1 MASINDFEFLNN
13 STHRQIYST
22 IREALKYYLIDPK
35 ITCIKFRDSL
45 ECILD
50 HIYATIKIEK
60 DDLDLCN
67 RIDLLRKLIEQGKL
81 PKELMSNE
89 IIAEMHTLRRVSNSH
104 HHYNEEEPDPTKD
117 RLTCYMALL
126 KICQWYEE
134 FSKQYPLYLE
144 HKEKEERE
152 NKEKRKK
159 TWKTIGKIAL
169 IPIGIAG
176 AIFSIKIFTKD

>member
-1 MASINDFEFLNN
+1 
-13 STHRQIYST
+13 
-22 IREALKYYLIDPK
+22 
-35 ITCIKFRDSL
+35 
-45 ECILD
+45 
-50 HIYATIKIEK
+50 
-60 DDLDLCN
+60 
-67 RIDLLRKLIEQGKL
+67 
-81 PKELMSNE
+81 
-89 IIAEMHTLRRVSNSH
+89 MHTLRRVSNSH

-176 AIFSIKIFTKD
+176 AIFGIKIFTKD